1 MMAENP
7 SLVTHRTTSETVRQA
22 TGNREG
28 SDKSMSDVQSGQAR
42 EMDGDR
48 VADSDVGCSRQQQNE
63 KNKTKTQH
71 ACEQFH
77 QQLISWCKY

>member
-1 MMAENP
+1 
-7 SLVTHRTTSETVRQA
+7 
-22 TGNREG
+22 
-28 SDKSMSDVQSGQAR
+28 MSDVQSGQAR

-63 KNKTKTQH
+63 KKKTKTQH